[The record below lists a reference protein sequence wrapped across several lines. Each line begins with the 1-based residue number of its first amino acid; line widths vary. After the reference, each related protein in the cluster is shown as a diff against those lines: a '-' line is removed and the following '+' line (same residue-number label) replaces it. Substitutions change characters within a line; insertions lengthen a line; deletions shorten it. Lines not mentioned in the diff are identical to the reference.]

1 MEKLGKLLEF
11 IKENRMLERYNK
23 RTGEWEQVEIDLS
36 DPEILETLM
45 VMSAEM
51 TIEIK
56 DLGSLDRYNG
66 VDVTQTRDFVKLS
79 NKTYMQRVL
88 DGHAWLLNDTN
99 ISNKPIPIHSEH
111 EYSRAC
117 HNR

>member
-11 IKENRMLERYNK
+11 IKENRMLERYNR

-56 DLGSLDRYNG
+56 RNKMRFGLD
-66 VDVTQTRDFVKLS
+66 KL
-79 NKTYMQRVL
+79 
-88 DGHAWLLNDTN
+88 
-99 ISNKPIPIHSEH
+99 KPE
-111 EYSRAC
+111 EK
-117 HNR
+117 N

>member
-23 RTGEWEQVEIDLS
+23 QTGEWEQVEIDLS

-56 DLGSLDRYNG
+56 RNKMRFGLD
-66 VDVTQTRDFVKLS
+66 KL
-79 NKTYMQRVL
+79 
-88 DGHAWLLNDTN
+88 
-99 ISNKPIPIHSEH
+99 KPE
-111 EYSRAC
+111 EK
-117 HNR
+117 N

>member
-23 RTGEWEQVEIDLS
+23 QTGEWEQVEIDLS
-36 DPEILETLM
+36 DPDILETLM

-56 DLGSLDRYNG
+56 RNKMRFGLD
-66 VDVTQTRDFVKLS
+66 KL
-79 NKTYMQRVL
+79 
-88 DGHAWLLNDTN
+88 
-99 ISNKPIPIHSEH
+99 KPE
-111 EYSRAC
+111 EK
-117 HNR
+117 N

>member
-23 RTGEWEQVEIDLS
+23 QTGEWEQVEIDLS

-56 DLGSLDRYNG
+56 RNKMRFGLD
-66 VDVTQTRDFVKLS
+66 KLKAEEK
-79 NKTYMQRVL
+79 N
-88 DGHAWLLNDTN
+88 
-99 ISNKPIPIHSEH
+99 
-111 EYSRAC
+111 
-117 HNR
+117 